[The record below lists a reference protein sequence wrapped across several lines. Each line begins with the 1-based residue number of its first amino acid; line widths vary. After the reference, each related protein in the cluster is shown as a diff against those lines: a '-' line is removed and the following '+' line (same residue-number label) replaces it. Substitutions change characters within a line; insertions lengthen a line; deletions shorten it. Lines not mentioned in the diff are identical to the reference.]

1 MSGDQH
7 RQTRKVLMDLL
18 TTLTE
23 EGASAVKLVDIT
35 HIVVDE
41 RVRLKC
47 QIPLCDSFNK
57 NLMCPPYVPSVD
69 AFRVALALFS
79 KAILIQ
85 VSGWHTGVDGFGGHR
100 RRAAL
105 HCD

>member
-7 RQTRKVLMDLL
+7 RQTRKVLMDIL

-41 RVRLKC
+41 RV
-47 QIPLCDSFNK
+47 
-57 NLMCPPYVPSVD
+57 
-69 AFRVALALFS
+69 
-79 KAILIQ
+79 
-85 VSGWHTGVDGFGGHR
+85 
-100 RRAAL
+100 
-105 HCD
+105 

>member
-7 RQTRKVLMDLL
+7 RQTRKVLTEIL

-35 HIVVDE
+35 QIVVDE

-57 NLMCPPYVPSVD
+57 KSYVP
-69 AFRVALALFS
+69 ALYP
-79 KAILIQ
+79 
-85 VSGWHTGVDGFGGHR
+85 VSGRFPGCPRAFLQGHSHPGVRTPSGRICKLPVG
-100 RRAAL
+100 
-105 HCD
+105 